1 MSFDQW
7 LATLKQRFTP
17 DEVYLMRMTLDA
29 ARRTQ

>member
-1 MSFDQW
+1 MTFDQW

-17 DEVYLMRMTLDA
+17 DEVFIMRMAWYA